1 MENKNNIVQLGSEG
15 VRAGVNVAP
24 ILLSQTKDF
33 GKSEPVDSTGMQ
45 NSMRFYTNYSCW
57 NEATNMLAYNN
68 VENEFFDNIVEM
80 GDDAIP
86 YIQEE
91 LKKGPTMLVYALDR
105 IIPNTIVPLDYMPL
119 PILCELWKQYLQER

>member
-33 GKSEPVDSTGMQ
+33 GKSEPIDSTGMQ

-57 NEATNMLAYNN
+57 NEATNMLA
-68 VENEFFDNIVEM
+68 
-80 GDDAIP
+80 
-86 YIQEE
+86 
-91 LKKGPTMLVYALDR
+91 
-105 IIPNTIVPLDYMPL
+105 
-119 PILCELWKQYLQER
+119 